1 MSSPTPSTQTTDDQD
16 LHYQRAYRSARRQ
29 VKLLRSW
36 YLHALIF
43 TVIVGFFWLRYV
55 FGGAF
60 ADWSGHLHT
69 PRMPLGITFGWGL
82 GLLIHGLVVWGRFSF
97 FGPAWKETQMKR
109 LLEAQGVT
117 YRENNPYGPYR

>member
-1 MSSPTPSTQTTDDQD
+1 MSSPALSTDNQD
-16 LHYQRAYRSARRQ
+16 LNYQRAYRSARRQ

-43 TVIVGFFWLRYV
+43 TTIVGFFWLRYV

-60 ADWSGHLHT
+60 ADWSGHLRT
-69 PRMPLGITFGWGL
+69 PRMPLGITLGWGL

-97 FGPAWKETQMKR
+97 FGDKWKENQMKR
-109 LLEAQGVT
+109 LLEVQGHT
-117 YRENNPYGPYR
+117 YRNND